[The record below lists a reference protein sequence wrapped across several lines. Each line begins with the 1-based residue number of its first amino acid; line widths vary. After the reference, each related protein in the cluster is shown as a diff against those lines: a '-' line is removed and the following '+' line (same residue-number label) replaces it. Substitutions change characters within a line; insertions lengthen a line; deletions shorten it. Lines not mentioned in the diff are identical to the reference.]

1 MKPLAIRPIVQ
12 YPPAPDMNDLT
23 RHLFVRAARAL
34 LALLFLAATPV
45 LAVAAPPPAVPA
57 YVVDFED
64 QALPARQK
72 ELLARYANQV
82 VSWASTDRLV
92 RDAQQQSSA
101 PLGRERI
108 RQIDAAWQR
117 GEDPEGLATRLGS
130 NDCASALRAL
140 IGSNH
145 GFGEAFVTDSR
156 GAIVCM
162 SRRTSDYWQ
171 GDEAKW
177 TRSWAGGTG
186 AVFVSKV
193 SHDDSTGLDLMHI
206 SVPVRSSGRLIG
218 VLIVGKLLSNS

>member
-1 MKPLAIRPIVQ
+1 MKPLAIRGVVR
-12 YPPAPDMNDLT
+12 YPPRPDMNDST
-23 RHLFVRAARAL
+23 RHLVARSARAL
-34 LALLFLAATPV
+34 FALIV
-45 LAVAAPPPAVPA
+45 LVVAPLPGAAAPAPSVPGFA
-57 YVVDFED
+57 VDFED

-82 VSWASTDRLV
+82 VGWASTDRLV

-117 GEDPEGLATRLGS
+117 GENPEGLATSLGS
-130 NDCASALRAL
+130 NACADALRTL

-156 GAIVCM
+156 GALVCM

-186 AVFVSKV
+186 AVFVSKI
-193 SHDDSTGLDLMHI
+193 SHDDST
-206 SVPVRSSGRLIG
+206 
-218 VLIVGKLLSNS
+218 

>member
-1 MKPLAIRPIVQ
+1 
-12 YPPAPDMNDLT
+12 MNDLT
-23 RHLFVRAARAL
+23 RHLFVRAARAA
-34 LALLFLAATPV
+34 LALLLLATAPV
-45 LAVAAPPPAVPA
+45 LAAAAPTPSTPAFA
-57 YVVDFED
+57 VDFED

-82 VSWASTDRLV
+82 VGWASTERLV

-117 GEDPEGLATRLGS
+117 GEDPEGLATSLGS
-130 NDCASALRAL
+130 NDCAQALRTL
-140 IGSNH
+140 LGSNH

-156 GAIVCM
+156 GALVCM

-193 SHDDSTGLDLMHI
+193 SRDDSTGLDLMHI
-206 SVPVRSSGRLIG
+206 SVPIRASGGLVGVLTVGRLLAADGRG
-218 VLIVGKLLSNS
+218 VSVASQR

>member
-1 MKPLAIRPIVQ
+1 
-12 YPPAPDMNDLT
+12 MNDST
-23 RHLFVRAARAL
+23 RHLVARSARAL
-34 LALLFLAATPV
+34 FALLV
-45 LAVAAPPPAVPA
+45 LVVAPLPGAAAPAPSVPGFA
-57 YVVDFED
+57 VDFED

-82 VSWASTDRLV
+82 VGWASTDRLV

-117 GEDPEGLATRLGS
+117 GENPEGLATSLGS
-130 NDCASALRAL
+130 NACADALRTL

-156 GAIVCM
+156 GALVCM

-186 AVFVSKV
+186 AVFVSKI

-206 SVPVRSSGRLIG
+206 SVPIRAGGGLVGVLTVGRLLAADGRG
-218 VLIVGKLLSNS
+218 VAIAGQH

>member
-1 MKPLAIRPIVQ
+1 
-12 YPPAPDMNDLT
+12 MNDPT
-23 RHLFVRAARAL
+23 RHLVVRSARAL
-34 LALLFLAATPV
+34 CALLVLAAAP
-45 LAVAAPPPAVPA
+45 LLAAPAAPSVPGFA
-57 YVVDFED
+57 VDFED

-82 VSWASTDRLV
+82 VGWASTDRLV
-92 RDAQQQSSA
+92 RDAQQQSSQ

-117 GEDPEGLATRLGS
+117 GEDPEGLATSLGS
-130 NDCASALRAL
+130 NACADALRAL
-140 IGSNH
+140 IGTNH

-156 GAIVCM
+156 GALVCM

-206 SVPVRSSGRLIG
+206 SVPIRAGGGLVGVLTVGRLLAVDGRG
-218 VLIVGKLLSNS
+218 VTLAGQR